1 MRAEPHAV
9 NTVGT
14 KYKSASFKRKW
25 CMGRNCEAWSS
36 MFFGFLHLFSKR
48 AGPSPSTSCFPLIS
62 SHTRDG
68 HASSKSLT
76 SPEPFLDKDP
86 GNRKEKGKV
95 VFLRVR
101 VLGDDAEKSNSP
113 ISLTTQV

>member
-1 MRAEPHAV
+1 
-9 NTVGT
+9 
-14 KYKSASFKRKW
+14 
-25 CMGRNCEAWSS
+25 MGRNCEAWSS